1 MNKQLAEKPEAFGR
15 AVGLASKLGTWSSLP
30 VGRKLAARKMGDKK
44 AAKVL
49 GPKAHQPEPKKAIQ
63 KLEKIAT
70 KHKIQREKAAALRA
84 LRVRN
89 VQLRAEK
96 MRAQTK
102 EALAARKRKMMKQN
116 PAQYK
121 VEIAVKKAK
130 EKADAKVQ
138 QTEEL

>member
-30 VGRKLAARKMGDKK
+30 VGRKLAARKMADKR

-63 KLEKIAT
+63 KLEKIAA
-70 KHKIQREKAAALRA
+70 KHKILREKAAAVKA
-84 LRVRN
+84 QRVRN
-89 VQLRAEK
+89 VQVRAEQ
-96 MRAQTK
+96 MRARTK
-102 EALAARKRKMMKQN
+102 EALAARKKTMMQHN

-121 VEIAVKKAK
+121 VEIAVEKAK
-130 EKADAKVQ
+130 KKADAKVQ
-138 QTEEL
+138 ETEEL